1 MIKELSE
8 FFKVVV
14 DSLSRHPFATLS
26 TILIAI
32 VLYVGYL
39 TLDRIETI
47 AVPPSLEAER
57 FHQQLDSSEQIN
69 QSLEALRKEQGAHSV
84 IVRQFHNGKHD
95 LTGIPFT
102 KSSITFYTM
111 DSELDQMEEPLS
123 AMSTSLSKVWSKIDE
138 PTCIVLDHGIDKNT
152 KHYMD
157 VYELDAIVIC
167 PMINLL
173 KYPVGTFTVG
183 YKNKDLINTDKVN
196 SVAIRVT
203 GYLDGTS
210 KD

>member
-14 DSLSRHPFATLS
+14 DSLSRHPFATIS
-26 TILIAI
+26 TVLIAI
-32 VLYVGYL
+32 VLYVGYR
-39 TLDRIETI
+39 TLERIETI

-102 KSSITFYTM
+102 KSSITFYAM
-111 DSELDQMEEPLS
+111 DNELEQMEEPLS
-123 AMSTSLSKVWSKIDE
+123 SMSTSLSKVWSKIDE
-138 PTCIVLDHGIDKNT
+138 PSCIVLDHGIDKNT

-157 VYELDAIVIC
+157 IYDLNIIVVC
-167 PMINLL
+167 PMTNLL

-183 YKNKDLINTDKVN
+183 YKNRDLVDIDKVR
-196 SVAIRVT
+196 SVSTQVT
-203 GYLDGTS
+203 GYLDGTN
-210 KD
+210 KN

>member
-8 FFKVVV
+8 LFKTVV

-26 TILIAI
+26 TILISV
-32 VLYVGYL
+32 VLYVGYI
-39 TLDRIETI
+39 TLERIETI

-69 QSLEALRKEQGAHSV
+69 QSLEKLRVAQGAHSV

-102 KSSITFYTM
+102 KSSITFYAM
-111 DSELDQMEEPLS
+111 DNELEQMEEPLS
-123 AMSTSLSKVWSKIDE
+123 SMSTSLSKVWAKIDE
-138 PTCIVLDHGIDKNT
+138 PDCILLDHGIDKNT

-157 VYELDAIVIC
+157 VYELNAVIIC
-167 PMINLL
+167 PMTNLL
-173 KYPVGTFTVG
+173 KYPVGTITVG
-183 YKNKDLINTDKVN
+183 YKNRDLLDLNEVR
-196 SVAIRVT
+196 SVSSQVT

-210 KD
+210 KN

>member
-8 FFKVVV
+8 LFKTVV

-26 TILIAI
+26 TILISV
-32 VLYVGYL
+32 VLYVGYM
-39 TLDRIETI
+39 TLERIETI

-69 QSLEALRKEQGAHSV
+69 QSLEKLRKSQGAHSV

-102 KSSITFYTM
+102 KSSITFYAM
-111 DSELDQMEEPLS
+111 DAELEQMEEPLS
-123 AMSTSLSKVWSKIDE
+123 SMSTSLSKVWAKIDE
-138 PTCIVLDHGIDKNT
+138 PACIVLDYGIDKNT
-152 KHYMD
+152 KHYID
-157 VYELDAIVIC
+157 VYELDTVIVC
-167 PMINLL
+167 PMTNLL
-173 KYPVGTFTVG
+173 KYPVGTVTVG
-183 YKNKDLINTDKVN
+183 YKNRDLLDLNEVR
-196 SVAIRVT
+196 SVSNQVT

-210 KD
+210 KN